1 MNRKIFGN
9 VLATAFLA
17 CALAAC
23 NSSNGSEQTDAEKA
37 EAEQAAAEQA
47 EAEQAEAEQAEA
59 EQAEA
64 EEQDDDRTSTS
75 AWWGDNL
82 AGYWYVLKRDMK
94 QLYQSVDRH
103 FFNYDWEDPYL
114 N

>member
-17 CALAAC
+17 GALAAC
-23 NSSNGSEQTDAEKA
+23 SSSSSEQTEEQQAQ
-37 EAEQAAAEQA
+37 AEQE
-47 EAEQAEAEQAEA
+47 EAEQAEAQEQ
-59 EQAEA
+59 QKG
-64 EEQDDDRTSTS
+64 DDRTSTS

-94 QLYQSVDRH
+94 QLYQSIDRH
-103 FFNYDWEDPYL
+103 VFNYDWEDPYL

>member
-23 NSSNGSEQTDAEKA
+23 NSSNGSEQTE
-37 EAEQAAAEQA
+37 EEQAK
-47 EAEQAEAEQAEA
+47 A

-64 EEQDDDRTSTS
+64 EEQEQESGDDRTSTS

-94 QLYQSVDRH
+94 DLYRSIDRN

>member
-17 CALAAC
+17 GALAAC
-23 NSSNGSEQTDAEKA
+23 SSSSSEQTEEEQAKA
-37 EAEQAAAEQA
+37 EQTEAQEQ
-47 EAEQAEAEQAEA
+47 
-59 EQAEA
+59 
-64 EEQDDDRTSTS
+64 EQDRGDDRTSTS

-94 QLYQSVDRH
+94 QLYQSIDRH
-103 FFNYDWEDPYL
+103 VFNYDWEDPYL

>member
-17 CALAAC
+17 GALAAC
-23 NSSNGSEQTDAEKA
+23 SSSNGSEQTE
-37 EAEQAAAEQA
+37 EEQAK
-47 EAEQAEAEQAEA
+47 A

-64 EEQDDDRTSTS
+64 EEQEQESGDDRTSTS

-94 QLYQSVDRH
+94 DLYRSIDRN

>member
-17 CALAAC
+17 GALAAC
-23 NSSNGSEQTDAEKA
+23 SSSSSEQTE
-37 EAEQAAAEQA
+37 EEQAKAEQA
-47 EAEQAEAEQAEA
+47 EEQK
-59 EQAEA
+59 
-64 EEQDDDRTSTS
+64 EEQDRSDDRTSTS

-94 QLYQSVDRH
+94 QLYQSIDRH
-103 FFNYDWEDPYL
+103 VFNYDWEDPYL

>member
-17 CALAAC
+17 GALAAC
-23 NSSNGSEQTDAEKA
+23 SSSNGSEQTDAE
-37 EAEQAAAEQA
+37 
-47 EAEQAEAEQAEA
+47 
-59 EQAEA
+59 QAEA
-64 EEQDDDRTSTS
+64 EEQESGDDRTSTS

-94 QLYQSVDRH
+94 DLYRSIDRN

>member
-17 CALAAC
+17 GALAAC
-23 NSSNGSEQTDAEKA
+23 SSSSSSEQTEEQQAEAEKA
-37 EAEQAAAEQA
+37 EAEK
-47 EAEQAEAEQAEA
+47 
-59 EQAEA
+59 AEA
-64 EEQDDDRTSTS
+64 EEEEEGDDRTSTS

-94 QLYQSVDRH
+94 DLYRSIDRN

>member
-17 CALAAC
+17 GALAAC
-23 NSSNGSEQTDAEKA
+23 SSSNGSEQTD
-37 EAEQAAAEQA
+37 
-47 EAEQAEAEQAEA
+47 AEQAEA

-64 EEQDDDRTSTS
+64 EEQESGDDRTSTS

-94 QLYQSVDRH
+94 DLYRSIDRN

>member
-17 CALAAC
+17 GALAAC
-23 NSSNGSEQTDAEKA
+23 SSSSSEQTE
-37 EAEQAAAEQA
+37 EEQAKAEQA
-47 EAEQAEAEQAEA
+47 EAQEQEQ
-59 EQAEA
+59 
-64 EEQDDDRTSTS
+64 EQDKGDDRTSTS

-94 QLYQSVDRH
+94 QLYQSIDRH
-103 FFNYDWEDPYL
+103 VFNYDWEDPYL

>member
-9 VLATAFLA
+9 VLATGFLA

-47 EAEQAEAEQAEA
+47 EAEE
-59 EQAEA
+59 AEA
-64 EEQDDDRTSTS
+64 EEQESGDDRTSTS

>member
-17 CALAAC
+17 GALAAC
-23 NSSNGSEQTDAEKA
+23 SSSSSEQTEKEQAKA
-37 EAEQAAAEQA
+37 EQTEAQEQ
-47 EAEQAEAEQAEA
+47 
-59 EQAEA
+59 
-64 EEQDDDRTSTS
+64 EQDRGDDRTSTS

-94 QLYQSVDRH
+94 QLYQSIDRH
-103 FFNYDWEDPYL
+103 VFNYDWEDPYL

>member
-17 CALAAC
+17 GTLAAC
-23 NSSNGSEQTDAEKA
+23 SSSNSSEPADT
-37 EAEQAAAEQA
+37 EQA
-47 EAEQAEAEQAEA
+47 EAEQAEAQENG
-59 EQAEA
+59 
-64 EEQDDDRTSTS
+64 DDRTSTS
-75 AWWGDNL
+75 AWWGDNM

-94 QLYQSVDRH
+94 DLYRSIDRN

>member
-17 CALAAC
+17 GALAAC
-23 NSSNGSEQTDAEKA
+23 SSSSSEQTE
-37 EAEQAAAEQA
+37 EEQAKAEQA
-47 EAEQAEAEQAEA
+47 EAQ
-59 EQAEA
+59 
-64 EEQDDDRTSTS
+64 EQDRGDDRTSTS

-94 QLYQSVDRH
+94 QLYQSIDRH
-103 FFNYDWEDPYL
+103 VFNYDWEDPYL

>member
-17 CALAAC
+17 GALAAC
-23 NSSNGSEQTDAEKA
+23 SSSNGSEQTDAEKA

-47 EAEQAEAEQAEA
+47 EAEQAEAE
-59 EQAEA
+59 EQESG
-64 EEQDDDRTSTS
+64 DDRTSTS

-94 QLYQSVDRH
+94 DLYRSIDRN

>member
-17 CALAAC
+17 GALAAC
-23 NSSNGSEQTDAEKA
+23 SSSNGSEQTE
-37 EAEQAAAEQA
+37 EEQAK
-47 EAEQAEAEQAEA
+47 A

-64 EEQDDDRTSTS
+64 EEAEAEEQEQESGDDRTSTS

-94 QLYQSVDRH
+94 DLYRSIDRN

>member
-17 CALAAC
+17 GALAAC
-23 NSSNGSEQTDAEKA
+23 SSSNGSEQSE
-37 EAEQAAAEQA
+37 EEQAQ
-47 EAEQAEAEQAEA
+47 A

-64 EEQDDDRTSTS
+64 EEQESGDDRTSTS

-82 AGYWYVLKRDMK
+82 AGYWYFLKRDMK
-94 QLYQSVDRH
+94 DLYRSIDRN

>member
-17 CALAAC
+17 GALAAC
-23 NSSNGSEQTDAEKA
+23 SSSNSSEQTDT
-37 EAEQAAAEQA
+37 EQADAEQA
-47 EAEQAEAEQAEA
+47 ESKENR
-59 EQAEA
+59 
-64 EEQDDDRTSTS
+64 DDRTSTS
-75 AWWGDNL
+75 AWWGDNM

-94 QLYQSVDRH
+94 DLYRSIDRH
-103 FFNYDWEDPYL
+103 IFNYDWEDPYL

>member
-17 CALAAC
+17 GALAAC
-23 NSSNGSEQTDAEKA
+23 SSSSSEQTEEEQAKA
-37 EAEQAAAEQA
+37 EQT
-47 EAEQAEAEQAEA
+47 EAQ
-59 EQAEA
+59 
-64 EEQDDDRTSTS
+64 EQDRGDDRTSTS

-94 QLYQSVDRH
+94 QLYQSIDRH
-103 FFNYDWEDPYL
+103 VFNYDWEDPYL

>member
-17 CALAAC
+17 GALAAC
-23 NSSNGSEQTDAEKA
+23 SSSSSEQTE
-37 EAEQAAAEQA
+37 EEQAKAEQA
-47 EAEQAEAEQAEA
+47 EAQEQ
-59 EQAEA
+59 
-64 EEQDDDRTSTS
+64 EQDRGDDRTSTS

-94 QLYQSVDRH
+94 QLYQSIDRH
-103 FFNYDWEDPYL
+103 VFNYDWEDPYL